1 MVVGAGATGRQ
12 IAVELAATR
21 EVLLSTGRPRRVSPQ
36 RILSSSV
43 FWWMHRIGI
52 LRASRETRGGK
63 YLMEADPFTGKDLT
77 LGRLRRRGIKVV
89 GRLSDVDGTQ
99 SPGPLWEEHPL

>member
-1 MVVGAGATGRQ
+1 
-12 IAVELAATR
+12 
-21 EVLLSTGRPRRVSPQ
+21 
-36 RILSSSV
+36 
-43 FWWMHRIGI
+43 
-52 LRASRETRGGK
+52 
-63 YLMEADPFTGKDLT
+63 MEADPFTGKDLT

>member
-1 MVVGAGATGRQ
+1 VSSGGCIGSVSCA
-12 IAVELAATR
+12 
-21 EVLLSTGRPRRVSPQ
+21 RPAR
-36 RILSSSV
+36 
-43 FWWMHRIGI
+43 
-52 LRASRETRGGK
+52 RGGK